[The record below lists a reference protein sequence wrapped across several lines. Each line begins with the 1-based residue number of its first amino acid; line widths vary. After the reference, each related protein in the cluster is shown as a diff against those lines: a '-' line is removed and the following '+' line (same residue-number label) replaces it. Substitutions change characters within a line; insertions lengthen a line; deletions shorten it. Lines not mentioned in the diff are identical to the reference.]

1 MMDTLLL
8 PQELLFNIS
17 EYGQVP
23 EGLTPEYI
31 EQSVRN
37 IDPNF
42 DWSKEFTLEYLRSR
56 DGLYREVGDV
66 LSLIPVTSINEIQ
79 LKPGRQYESIITVPI
94 EGIRQSTID
103 GIISSH
109 QGSYIQGDKIHIP
122 IDVSIVDPSGVLDI
136 RRAMYLAHPRTDL
149 VSSEDVL
156 SLNKDDMEGEDLAVI
171 RYNYPWL
178 LNTME
183 KRGLPGAFP
192 RWFREIPTDLE
203 IIQAI
208 LALNP
213 QYNLGDLLAWI
224 KSRAEICNRA
234 ETTAM
239 YRLIS
244 EGNIT
249 AIEQVDRSSDPQEK
263 RLIFYGYPDP
273 IMEYLENAGVKNPSS
288 NTGPPLMGI
297 ISEGGGYV
305 MKDFNT
311 QLHPLMQQI
320 ARSVVRDFLAS
331 RMCLTAYTP
340 RY

>member
-1 MMDTLLL
+1 MSYIDVL
-8 PQELLFNIS
+8 PQELLFSVS
-17 EYGQVP
+17 EYGQVLP
-23 EGLTPEYI
+23 DLSAGYI
-31 EQSVRN
+31 LNEVN
-37 IDPNF
+37 ALD
-42 DWSKEFTLEYLRSR
+42 LEYLRSR
-56 DGLYREVGDV
+56 DGLYREVGDI

-79 LKPGRQYESIITVPI
+79 LKPGRQYDSRITVPI

-122 IDVSIVDPSGVLDI
+122 IDVNIVDPSGVLDI

-192 RWFREIPTDLE
+192 QWFKTSGDLISDLE

-208 LALNP
+208 LTLNP
-213 QYNLGDLLAWI
+213 QYSLGYLLVWI
-224 KSRAEICNRA
+224 KARAEICNRVK
-234 ETTAM
+234 TTGM
-239 YRLIS
+239 YELVS

-249 AIEQVDRSSDPQEK
+249 AIEELDRSSDPQEK

-320 ARSVVRDFLAS
+320 AQSVTRDFLAS
-331 RMCLTAYTP
+331 RMCLMAYTP